1 MASEYKLALKATL
14 DTSQVQQELQRLKQS
29 YKVGSEDRNSFS
41 KGVQGTTNMQKL
53 EVQLTRLGQSIT
65 GLQRAI
71 EQLSRSQLRNSPN
84 QPASISNKGSGMPAL
99 TPTKPNWEQWLN
111 SKEYKSF
118 NDKMRRIFES
128 ELDDEERNFMYMRSG
143 AKGIDDPFLAHRII
157 SNPELGK
164 GIFGKKFDYAK
175 ELFDIQKA
183 DYKLVQQQKNS
194 LAAMSRSREMASVI
208 GGQLFGGA
216 ANIASG
222 LGYTGT
228 ANVLGAVGSG
238 FTAGGGAAMAASML
252 GASSAAAGPIGMLV
266 GLASIFSTLYSS
278 ASDAAAAIQKMSEQ
292 MNEAFKTLHS
302 NTLNIQRS
310 VQETRHQTN
319 ADMLERTG
327 NIEEARKLAEY
338 WKENSQ
344 SLQKQFADSDPLA
357 EERKIRERGE
367 ARKRNIDRAM
377 KEGTA
382 SLLDNDLASF
392 LTHLSGGL
400 NVQENAQKAKNMVD
414 QQTTEQIADMQ
425 RKYAAMQQDI
435 TSAQKQQTVYQGVV
449 DKLESKQ
456 NNELAKLAAESAAK
470 SAAAAAAEV
479 AEVAA
484 RQRLN
489 EANNAAI
496 FEYKTKSLLNQTQNF
511 VNGII
516 DNKNLGALDKF
527 NAIAA
532 ELDAAR
538 SQKNSAMN
546 SAFDIARYLK
556 QNEGMIDS
564 TEMQEKQKQQA
575 QYDKEAAVAE
585 ERIGV
590 LENALASIQTNTI
603 APDLSHITSL
613 AQYGFN
619 MGEKDNSVERMEKYY
634 TKSINIQQQIKDKLQ
649 EGVKTEAIYN

>member
-29 YKVGSEDRNSFS
+29 YTVGSEDRNSFS

-84 QPASISNKGSGMPAL
+84 QPASISSKGSGMPAL
-99 TPTKPNWEQWLN
+99 TPTKPNWGQWLN

-128 ELDDEERNFMYMRSG
+128 ELDDEERKFMYMRSG

-194 LAAMSRSREMASVI
+194 LADMSRSREMASII

-238 FTAGGGAAMAASML
+238 FTAGGGAAMAASIL
-252 GASSAAAGPIGMLV
+252 GANSAAGPIGMLV

-449 DKLESKQ
+449 DKLEGQQK
-456 NNELAKLAAESAAK
+456 NELAKLAAESAAK
-470 SAAAAAAEV
+470 SAAAAAEV
-479 AEVAA
+479 TA
-484 RQRLN
+484 RQKLN

-496 FEYKTKSLLNQTQNF
+496 FEYKTKSQLNQTQNF

-527 NAIAA
+527 NTIAA

-556 QNEGMIDS
+556 QNEGMIGS
-564 TEMQEKQKQQA
+564 TEIQAKQKQQA

-634 TKSINIQQQIKDKLQ
+634 NKSLNLQQQIKDKLQ
-649 EGVKTEAIYN
+649 EGVKTEAVYN

>member
-84 QPASISNKGSGMPAL
+84 QLASISNKGSGMPAL
-99 TPTKPNWEQWLN
+99 TPTKPNWGQWLN

-338 WKENSQ
+338 WKENLQ

-367 ARKRNIDRAM
+367 TRKRNIDRAM

-449 DKLESKQ
+449 DKLEGKQ
-456 NNELAKLAAESAAK
+456 NNELAKLAAESAA
-470 SAAAAAAEV
+470 AAAAVTAEV
-479 AEVAA
+479 TA

-496 FEYKTKSLLNQTQNF
+496 FEYKTKSQLNQTQNF
-511 VNGII
+511 VNSII

-556 QNEGMIDS
+556 QNEGMIGS
-564 TEMQEKQKQQA
+564 TEIQAKQKQQA

-649 EGVKTEAIYN
+649 EGVKTEAVYN

>member
-29 YKVGSEDRNSFS
+29 YTVGSDDRNSFS

-111 SKEYKSF
+111 SKEYQSF

-164 GIFGKKFDYAK
+164 KLFGKKFDYAK
-175 ELFDIQKA
+175 EIFDIQKA
-183 DYKLVQQQKNS
+183 DYKLEQQQKNS
-194 LAAMSRSREMASVI
+194 LAAMSRNREMASII

-238 FTAGGGAAMAASML
+238 FTAGGGAAMAACIL
-252 GASSAAAGPIGMLV
+252 GANSAAGPIGMLV

-338 WKENSQ
+338 WKENLQ

-435 TSAQKQQTVYQGVV
+435 TSAQKQQAVYQGVV
-449 DKLESKQ
+449 DKLEGKQ
-456 NNELAKLAAESAAK
+456 KNELAKLAAESAAK
-470 SAAAAAAEV
+470 SAAAAVEV
-479 AEVAA
+479 RT

-496 FEYKTKSLLNQTQNF
+496 FEYKTKSQLNQTQNF

-516 DNKNLGALDKF
+516 GNKSIGALDKF
-527 NAIAA
+527 NTIAA

-556 QNEGMIDS
+556 QNEGMIGS
-564 TEMQEKQKQQA
+564 TEIQAKQKQQA
-575 QYDKEAAVAE
+575 QYDKEAAAAE
-585 ERIGV
+585 ARIGV

-619 MGEKDNSVERMEKYY
+619 MGEKDNTVERMEKYY
-634 TKSINIQQQIKDKLQ
+634 NKSLNLQQQIKDKLQ
-649 EGVKTEAIYN
+649 EGVKTEAVYN

>member
-1 MASEYKLALKATL
+1 MASEYNLALKATL

-29 YKVGSEDRNSFS
+29 YKVGSDDRNSFS

-84 QPASISNKGSGMPAL
+84 QPTSISSKGSGMPAL

-128 ELDDEERNFMYMRSG
+128 ELDDEERKFMYMRSG
-143 AKGIDDPFLAHRII
+143 AKGIDDPFLAHKII

-194 LAAMSRSREMASVI
+194 LAAMSRNREMASII

-222 LGYTGT
+222 LGYTDT

-238 FTAGGGAAMAASML
+238 FTAGGGAAMAASIL
-252 GASSAAAGPIGMLV
+252 GANSAAGPIGMLV

-327 NIEEARKLAEY
+327 NIEKARKLAEY

-377 KEGTA
+377 KEGAA

-449 DKLESKQ
+449 DKLEGQQK
-456 NNELAKLAAESAAK
+456 NELAKLAAESAAE
-470 SAAAAAAEV
+470 SAKAAAEV
-479 AEVAA
+479 TA

-489 EANNAAI
+489 EANDAAI
-496 FEYKTKSLLNQTQNF
+496 FGYKTKSQLNQTQNF

-516 DNKNLGALDKF
+516 GNKSIGALDKF
-527 NAIAA
+527 NTIAA

-556 QNEGMIDS
+556 QNEGMIGS
-564 TEMQEKQKQQA
+564 TEIQAKQKQQA

-634 TKSINIQQQIKDKLQ
+634 NKSLNLQQQIKDKLQ
-649 EGVKTEAIYN
+649 EGVKTEAVYN

>member
-29 YKVGSEDRNSFS
+29 YTVGSEDRNSFS

-71 EQLSRSQLRNSPN
+71 EQLARSQLRNSQN
-84 QPASISNKGSGMPAL
+84 QSTSISSKGSGMPAL
-99 TPTKPNWEQWLN
+99 TPTKPNWGQWLN

-157 SNPELGK
+157 SNPQLGK
-164 GIFGKKFDYAK
+164 QIFGKKFDYAK
-175 ELFDIQKA
+175 EIFDIQKA
-183 DYKLVQQQKNS
+183 DYKLVQQQDS
-194 LAAMSRSREMASVI
+194 RLAAMSRNREMASII

-238 FTAGGGAAMAASML
+238 FTAGGGAAMAASIL
-252 GASSAAAGPIGMLV
+252 GANSAAGPIGMLV

-278 ASDAAAAIQKMSEQ
+278 ASDAATAIQKMSEQ

-357 EERKIRERGE
+357 EELKIRERGE

-435 TSAQKQQTVYQGVV
+435 TSAQKQQAVYQGVV
-449 DKLESKQ
+449 DKLEGQQK
-456 NNELAKLAAESAAK
+456 NELAKLAAESAAK
-470 SAAAAAAEV
+470 SAAAAAEV
-479 AEVAA
+479 TA

-496 FEYKTKSLLNQTQNF
+496 FEYKTKSQLNQTQNF

-527 NAIAA
+527 NIIAA

-556 QNEGMIDS
+556 QNEGMIGS
-564 TEMQEKQKQQA
+564 TEIQAKQKQQA

-634 TKSINIQQQIKDKLQ
+634 NKSLNLQQQIKDKLQ
-649 EGVKTEAIYN
+649 EGVKTEAVYN